1 MNNSANFL
9 LKKEG
14 EKDKRRLSLKA
25 NEKQEAILSNCFYHK
40 LIHNVGDFQRINKS
54 KKDNTITRLEQHFQV
69 ITR

>member
-40 LIHNVGDFQRINKS
+40 LIHNVGTTLF
-54 KKDNTITRLEQHFQV
+54 LEG
-69 ITR
+69 

>member
-40 LIHNVGDFQRINKS
+40 HIHNEGTTLF
-54 KKDNTITRLEQHFQV
+54 LEG
-69 ITR
+69 